1 MSPRG
6 VKTSSCCS
14 LKCSETAAGHELVS
28 LSPSVHQLPALASRA
43 ATHHIRGPRGRP
55 PPVSLLLLLP
65 RYASGGQ
72 IKSRFVITTP
82 ALGSATGKGSPR

>member
-55 PPVSLLLLLP
+55 PPRQP
-65 RYASGGQ
+65 P
-72 IKSRFVITTP
+72 P
-82 ALGSATGKGSPR
+82 ALAKICERRAN